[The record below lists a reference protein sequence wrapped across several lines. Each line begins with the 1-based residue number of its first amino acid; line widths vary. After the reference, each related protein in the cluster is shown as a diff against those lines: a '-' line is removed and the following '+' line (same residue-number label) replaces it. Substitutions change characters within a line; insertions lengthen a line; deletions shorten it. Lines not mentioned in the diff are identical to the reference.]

1 MRFEAFVAARYLR
14 GKRKNRFVNLIG
26 LISVAGVAVG
36 VIALIVIMSVM
47 TGFDNELRATIIGNR
62 AHLRMV
68 LPDGAP
74 IADPGAAMAA
84 LRAAGPEVA
93 AVAPYIEIEALLERL
108 GSGTGAVIVG
118 IDPALE
124 TAVTD
129 VATNLTREG
138 GRSFGQGRL
147 PGDGEVVLGYRLAH
161 RLGARIGSEVQVI
174 TGKPVT
180 SPFGMRRGN
189 QLSLRVSGIS
199 QARMVDHDA
208 LYAYV
213 DLATARRL
221 AGRDGVDGI
230 HARLADPFHAARVAA
245 RIDAGGV
252 FDGKTW
258 YEEDAA
264 FFEALKVE
272 KVAMFTILVFI
283 ILVAAFNITST
294 LFMIVMEKRRDIGI
308 LRTLGAGTR
317 SILALFMI
325 EGLFIGLGGTVFGV
339 STGLLLAHNLNPV
352 ARFLAGLFGVDL
364 YNTTIFYYEGIPVD
378 VVPGDVAMITV
389 CAVVLTFLSTLY
401 PAWTAARL
409 HPIDALRHE

>member
-1 MRFEAFVAARYLR
+1 MRFELFVAARYLR

-62 AHLRMV
+62 AHLRMA
-68 LPDGAP
+68 LPGGAP
-74 IADPGAAMAA
+74 VADAAAAMDA
-84 LRAAGPEVA
+84 LRAAGPEVV
-93 AVAPYIEIEALLERL
+93 AVAPYIEVEALLERA
-108 GSGTGAVIVG
+108 GSGTGAIVVG

-124 TAVTD
+124 PGVTD
-129 VATNLTREG
+129 LATNLTREG
-138 GRSFGQGRL
+138 GRVFGQGRL

-161 RLGARIGSEVQVI
+161 RLGARLGSEIQVI

-189 QLSLRVSGIS
+189 QAALRVVGIS

-221 AGRDGVDGI
+221 TGRDGVDGV
-230 HARLADPFHAARVAA
+230 HARLADAFQATQVAA
-245 RIDAGGV
+245 RIDAAGTY
-252 FDGKTW
+252 DGQTW
-258 YEEDAA
+258 YEQEEA

-272 KVAMFTILVFI
+272 KVAMFIILLFI

-308 LRTLGAGTR
+308 LRTLGTGTP

-325 EGLFIGLGGTVFGV
+325 EGLLIGLGGTVFGV
-339 STGLLLAHNLNPV
+339 AAGLLLAHNLNPV
-352 ARFLAGLFGVDL
+352 AQFLAGLFGVDL
-364 YNTTIFYYEGIPVD
+364 YDTTLFYYEGIPVD
-378 VVPGDVAMITV
+378 IVPGDVAMITV

-409 HPIDALRHE
+409 HPIDALRYE